1 MDDKFK
7 LISLATDQSSPLY
20 RYFRVKRDDAS
31 DDGTFQVRM
40 SSEFPGE
47 QRAGEDEEKLGIA
60 KVGEKYIEIL
70 SHEKNDVD
78 ISRFIGENRAPL
90 LDEHKDNRH
99 LGYIKTAALSDDKSL
114 RGVIVFDKASK
125 LSKTRCAEV
134 LADSRV
140 NFSLGYVHTG
150 YLGPQTLDGGKV
162 GHRFSFRAV
171 ELSNVA
177 CPLDPTAQKGRSG
190 SKDCHCI
197 RCGDIYDRSKLD
209 DNFMCPDCAAA
220 EEPEE
225 NGIRNETIRMF
236 RKKTEDGKEEKI
248 SHSEMRNAVEQ
259 AADSDKRFKR
269 ERENGD
275 KYSDYRVHDIH
286 QVRGE
291 DGEDDEMRA
300 IIQSPAW
307 SGPYYEVDF
316 DYEDGEAT
324 LGESRAVEPKLTFE
338 AIDRG
343 LSSDMRMIRSDDKPY
358 GNVTYAD
365 PGYQEDGKHRY
376 PVDTEEHAK
385 AAWSYINQEKN
396 AEKYSAADL
405 AKVKSRIKAAC
416 KKFGIDVDE
425 KRSLPVDSQKSLN
438 ARTAPEQNLDN
449 KIMLK
454 TAAELAAEAPEAVAQ
469 LRAETERTTRAA
481 VVAENNTNAQK
492 VEEANKEVRA
502 LADAAMKGYGQ
513 MWNGPKGEVIVVGA
527 EIRKLEAEICRRDH
541 THDAVERRTDFK
553 RALDKLTT
561 GAYPAKDPAQ
571 AAFLP
576 DELASRCSL
585 RALYN
590 RAAREQAAGR
600 CSEAF
605 MPKDG
610 SEFESDKEMRSQA
623 QNFPGGFGHA
633 TQGVLLP
640 ANMPCKAP
648 HQIGRSFRGQAG
660 RMQRDALASDFAT
673 AGALIAPEYRFP
685 SIELLYNFMA
695 LSKAGITMISG
706 VMGSPIVMPRMTS
719 GTVSQSVAEG
729 VILNEYD
736 QTFDQVKFEP
746 HRLGSKQIW
755 SRLAMLQVG
764 EDFEAVVIND
774 HMRINA
780 LRFDYLLL
788 NGQGAGDEPLGLMNQ
803 PGIGVVTF
811 GGSASSAYK
820 NCVALETA
828 IRKANIDEPPTFIT
842 TSVVRGT
849 LRVTPATL
857 TGSTVVSGATN
868 AIWTDDEVIE
878 RPATD
883 SQQVPNDALVCLVG
897 RHVVGMQWGGWQ
909 TVIDTITLA
918 DSDKIRLSINTYV
931 DGNLRHPQAVSR
943 SADALTTLS

>member
-1 MDDKFK
+1 MADKFK
-7 LISLATDQSSPLY
+7 TILTVPNEAAPLY
-20 RYFRVKRDDAS
+20 RYFRVKKDDFE
-31 DDGTFQVRM
+31 DDSTFQVRM

-47 QRAGEDEEKLGIA
+47 QRAGEEEEKLGIA
-60 KVGEKYIEIL
+60 KAGEKYVEIL
-70 SHEKNDVD
+70 SHDDGDVD
-78 ISRFIGENRAPL
+78 LSRFVGENRAPL

-99 LGYIKTAALSDDKSL
+99 LGYIKTAALSTDKAI
-114 RGVIVFDKASK
+114 RGVVVFDKVSK

-150 YLGPQTLDGGKV
+150 YLGPQNLDNGKV

-190 SKDCHCI
+190 NKDCHCI
-197 RCGDIYDRSKLD
+197 RCGDIYDRTKLD
-209 DNFMCPDCAAA
+209 DNFMCPDCSAA
-220 EEPEE
+220 EDPDESEHRTDPVE
-225 NGIRNETIRMF
+225 RMF
-236 RKKTEDGKEEKI
+236 RAKSKDGKETSV
-248 SHSEMRNAVEQ
+248 SHSELRSAIES
-259 AADSDKRFKR
+259 AAYSDKRFKSKR
-269 ERENGD
+269 DNGD
-275 KYSDYRVHDIH
+275 THADFQVHDVKEVSNEKGSQLYAYI
-286 QVRGE
+286 E
-291 DGEDDEMRA
+291 
-300 IIQSPAW
+300 SPAY
-307 SGPYYEVDF
+307 SRDSKYYEVPVE
-316 DYEDGEAT
+316 YDGKTAT
-324 LGESRAVEPKLTFE
+324 LGEHQEVEPTQE
-338 AIDRG
+338 WEPVDRG
-343 LSSDMRMIRSDDKPY
+343 LAKSIRWVRKTTS
-358 GNVTYAD
+358 
-365 PGYQEDGKHRY
+365 
-376 PVDTEEHAK
+376 
-385 AAWSYINQEKN
+385 
-396 AEKYSAADL
+396 
-405 AKVKSRIKAAC
+405 
-416 KKFGIDVDE
+416 
-425 KRSLPVDSQKSLN
+425 VDSQNSLN
-438 ARTAPEQNLDN
+438 AGSTPDKILNQN
-449 KIMLK
+449 IMPK
-454 TAAELAAEAPEAVAQ
+454 TAAEIAAEAPEAAAQ

-481 VVAENNTNAQK
+481 VVAEYNSQSQK

-502 LADAAMKGYGQ
+502 LADAAMKDYGQ
-513 MWNGPKGEVIVVGA
+513 MWNGPKGDVIVVGA

-561 GAYPAKDPAQ
+561 GAYQAKDPSQ

-576 DELASRCSL
+576 DQLAGRCSL
-585 RALYN
+585 RSLYN

-600 CSEAF
+600 CYDTF

-610 SEFESDKEMRSQA
+610 AEFEADKEMRSQA

-640 ANMPCKAP
+640 VNMPCKGP
-648 HQIGRSFRGQAG
+648 HQIGRSFGGQAG

-673 AGALIAPEYRFP
+673 AGAGIAPEYKFP
-685 SIELLYNFMA
+685 TIELLYNFMA

-719 GTVSQSVAEG
+719 GTTSQSVAEG
-729 VILNEYD
+729 VILAEYD
-736 QTFDQVKFEP
+736 QTFDQVKFNP

-755 SRLAMLQVG
+755 SRLAMLQFG
-764 EDFEAVVIND
+764 EDFEALIIND
-774 HMRINA
+774 HMRQNA

-788 NGQGAGDEPLGLMNQ
+788 SGQGAGEEPLGLMNQ

-811 GGSASSAYK
+811 AGSASAAYK

-828 IRKANIDEPPTFIT
+828 IRKANIDEEPTFIT

-868 AIWTDDEVIE
+868 SIWSNDEIIE

-909 TVIDTITLA
+909 TVIDTLTLA
-918 DSDKIRLSINTYV
+918 DADKIKLSMNTYV
-931 DGNLRHPQAVSR
+931 DGNLRHPQAVAR